1 MASLSDSLLIAA
13 GTLLV
18 IWIMFDVFSAIV
30 LPRRATS
37 AFRLGPVLLNK
48 ISWPLFRKLASLKAL
63 QKWRNQMLAIFASL
77 AFGTLTTIW
86 LALLDL
92 GYGLILFGMR
102 EDVRPAI
109 TTFPDALYFAGTSLL
124 TLGFGDIVALSW
136 RTRSV
141 VLVAAISGLVF
152 MALQVSYLFTL
163 QSLVQQREQMVN
175 SVVSRTGA
183 PASGIILLL
192 RYKELDIVNAL
203 NASFLQWE
211 TWIASIL
218 ESHRAYVI
226 LIYFRSTNDTES
238 WLSVL
243 GAMLDA
249 ASLLLTS
256 IEDAKVGEADLF
268 YWLAAS
274 TVQAFCNRHPLVV
287 EDNVSMTFEEFED
300 GLRLLQGAGYKTV
313 APEKA
318 WPRFQ
323 TRRRGYIGYLNAM
336 SKNFSLRRHY
346 WVYDLF
352 AVHNGEGNNVTD
364 AKDAKHRPRV

>member
-1 MASLSDSLLIAA
+1 MPSISDTLLISS
-13 GTLLV
+13 GTLLI
-18 IWIMFDVFSAIV
+18 IWVLSDVFSAIV
-30 LPRRATS
+30 LPRRAS
-37 AFRLGPVLLNK
+37 PAFRLGPVLLNK
-48 ISWPLFRKLASLKAL
+48 ISWPIFRKLASLKAL
-63 QKWRNQMLAIFASL
+63 KKWRNPMLTVFASL
-77 AFGTLTTIW
+77 AFGFLTTIW
-86 LALLDL
+86 LALLDF
-92 GYGLILFGMR
+92 GYALILFGMR

-109 TTFPDALYFAGTSLL
+109 QNFPDALYFAGTSLL

-141 VLVAAISGLVF
+141 VLIAAISGLVF

-175 SVVSRTGA
+175 SVVSRTGQ

-256 IEDAKVGEADLF
+256 IEDVKVGEADLF

-274 TVQAFCNRHPLVV
+274 TVQAFCTRHPLVV
-287 EDNVSMTFEEFED
+287 DEGVNMTFEEFSE
-300 GLRLLQGAGYKTV
+300 GLRLLEGAGYKIV

-323 TRRRGYIGYLNAM
+323 TRRRGYMGYLNAIA
-336 SKNFSLRRHY
+336 KNFSLRGHF

-352 AVHNGEGNNVTD
+352 AVHNSEDSQLNES
-364 AKDAKHRPRV
+364 KQRSRV

>member
-1 MASLSDSLLIAA
+1 MADLFSIVIGAV
-13 GTLLV
+13 LV
-18 IWIMFDVFSAIV
+18 IWVLFDVFSAIV
-30 LPRRATS
+30 LPRRTS
-37 AFRLGPVLLNK
+37 TAFRLGPVLLSKILWPAFQK
-48 ISWPLFRKLASLKAL
+48 ISDFNVLR
-63 QKWRNQMLAIFASL
+63 KWRSQLLAVFASF
-77 AFGTLTTIW
+77 AFGSLTTIW
-86 LALLDL
+86 LTLLTL
-92 GYGLILFGMR
+92 GYAFILFGMR
-102 EDVRPAI
+102 HDVKPAI
-109 TTFPDALYFAGTSLL
+109 DTFQDALYFAGTSLL
-124 TLGFGDIVALSW
+124 TLGFGDIVALTW
-136 RTRSV
+136 RTRLV
-141 VLVAAISGLVF
+141 VLLAAITGLVF

-218 ESHRAYVI
+218 ESHRAYII

-274 TVQAFCNRHPLVV
+274 TVQSFCNRHPLAV
-287 EDNVSMTFEEFED
+287 DDDLRMTFEEFED
-300 GLRLLQGAGYKTV
+300 GLRLLEGAGYKTV
-313 APEKA
+313 PAAKA
-318 WPRFQ
+318 WPLFQ
-323 TRRRGYIGYLNAM
+323 TRRRGYIGYLNAIA
-336 SKNFSLRRHY
+336 KNFSLRGHY

-352 AVHNGEGNNVTD
+352 TVRANEEKPSTPQ
-364 AKDAKHRPRV
+364 KRSRV